1 MHISDGSM
9 QEEKP
14 SMKMVSPKVVRY
26 FIPNI
31 LPTAF
36 FILSFTVAITV
47 TTHVLP
53 ALKEIRP
60 LIVDFIFQILHP
72 HSYVSLPKFGH
83 HYDII
88 QVFIIAMFHHL
99 NV

>member
-1 MHISDGSM
+1 MHISDGSV

-47 TTHVLP
+47 TTHVLQ
-53 ALKEIRP
+53 R
-60 LIVDFIFQILHP
+60 
-72 HSYVSLPKFGH
+72 
-83 HYDII
+83 
-88 QVFIIAMFHHL
+88 
-99 NV
+99 N